1 MAIVEPNGDG
11 TFSERLVEDEVEVGV
26 VIEVNGQEES
36 GFGDGEAGD
45 IGAVVAVEVGG
56 GPGGL
61 GQVSQ
66 SRGGGEDEKKERL
79 HLNRF

>member
-1 MAIVEPNGDG
+1 M
-11 TFSERLVEDEVEVGV
+11 EDEVEVGV
-26 VIEVNGQEES
+26 VIEINGQQES
-36 GFGDGEAGD
+36 GLGDGEAGD

-66 SRGGGEDEKKERL
+66 SWGGGKDEKKERL
-79 HLNRF
+79 HLNKF